1 MTRTDANH
9 VATPE
14 ASDPEL
20 RLGTFLG
27 NWRLDSLLQADSLSS
42 LYVASNR
49 AGDVSLMRVYERST
63 EAGRLA
69 FREANLLRMLAGPG
83 IPALI
88 VNDVTAKGEPYVVFE
103 AIAGADVSALCDV
116 GRAVE
121 PAAALHIVSELLQV
135 VDRAHRQGVIL
146 VALGVSNVRI
156 GVDGSASV
164 VDVRWCRELG
174 AAASDGVWAA
184 GLPPGFAVA
193 PEVQA
198 SGAVSFAADVYV
210 LARLTLSLML
220 GVDTAPM
227 DRAALQEAMRGALG
241 RIDRTWLRD
250 FIGGIAS
257 SINPELATRESFID
271 ALRVLVTQA
280 EPPGS
285 AVDTLQV
292 LQSLARDFGHTMAGA
307 VHRGWRSAAALVE
320 LFDQVER
327 VLFSIRRSGWQHP
340 TVEQGIQ
347 DFTRAL
353 LAIVGDDPDGVRLDV
368 HAWQFVSHERPIWVP
383 AHPFDRIPYHL
394 FAAGFRSIRIL
405 PGVDFD
411 ECQRFVRWLLVD
423 PAQDLASEDDM
434 ATAWWSNG
442 FVNVRADMISS
453 VVLSELDEYDA
464 LERELRSLR
473 VLAVDE
479 ARGRLR
485 ARLSGGWAAASSE
498 SLPPPV
504 ARPRTVE
511 RDAVRTDMGNSLDG
525 DPELLVV
532 RMGELV
538 GRVHA
543 LAQRTER
550 TGFVRDA
557 FHAWVAE
564 NLREAR
570 VRPVLETIVTMG
582 ADVPESEMAEY
593 LAVLD
598 NPECMQ
604 AILASL
610 STCSPDYRPAGL
622 QTLQHVLTFLSD
634 RVYTC
639 VTSYISVLN
648 DVDILQACAAYVL
661 DGAANRGPLLGELL
675 RTASLTGANLLCDAL
690 RKVPA
695 DIQGAALMEALE
707 SSELDI
713 RMMGLEELLMMGQA
727 DAARYLARLVDGSRP
742 ERRRAIQAAVEA
754 GNPLSIE
761 VLGVVA
767 GRREFVGWPLQDRH
781 QLLSGL
787 FALEARR
794 AEQLTIELLAADR
807 IIADPDHEQT
817 RILCAELLSELGGL
831 ASLQE
836 LQRQARRMI
845 TSSAELQRA
854 CTRAAARLESRLGV

>member
-1 MTRTDANH
+1 
-9 VATPE
+9 
-14 ASDPEL
+14 
-20 RLGTFLG
+20 
-27 NWRLDSLLQADSLSS
+27 
-42 LYVASNR
+42 
-49 AGDVSLMRVYERST
+49 
-63 EAGRLA
+63 
-69 FREANLLRMLAGPG
+69 
-83 IPALI
+83 
-88 VNDVTAKGEPYVVFE
+88 
-103 AIAGADVSALCDV
+103 
-116 GRAVE
+116 
-121 PAAALHIVSELLQV
+121 
-135 VDRAHRQGVIL
+135 
-146 VALGVSNVRI
+146 
-156 GVDGSASV
+156 
-164 VDVRWCRELG
+164 ELG

-184 GLPPGFAVA
+184 GLAPGFAVA

-220 GVDTAPM
+220 GVDTASM
-227 DRAALQEAMRGALG
+227 DRASLQEAMRGALG
-241 RIDRTWLRD
+241 RIDRVWLRD
-250 FIGGIAS
+250 FIAGIAS
-257 SINPELATRESFID
+257 SLDPDVATREPFTD
-271 ALRVLVTQA
+271 ALHTLVEQSQ
-280 EPPGS
+280 PPGPPTDPVES
-285 AVDTLQV
+285 LQ
-292 LQSLARDFGHTMAGA
+292 QLARDFGHTMAGA
-307 VHRGWRSAAALVE
+307 VHRGWRSAAALHE

-340 TVEQGIQ
+340 SVEQGIQ

-442 FVNVRADMISS
+442 FVNVRADMVSS

-485 ARLSGGWAAASSE
+485 ARLSGGWTAASPE
-498 SLPPPV
+498 SLPPPEV
-504 ARPRTVE
+504 RPRTFE
-511 RDAVRTDMGNSLDG
+511 RDAIMTDLGNSLDG
-525 DPELLVV
+525 DPELLMI

-557 FHAWVAE
+557 FHAWVTE

-570 VRPVLETIVTMG
+570 VRPVLETIVTMS
-582 ADVPESEMAEY
+582 ADVPESELAEY
-593 LAVLD
+593 LVVLD
-598 NPECMQ
+598 HPEPMH
-604 AILASL
+604 AILAFL
-610 STCSPDYRPAGL
+610 DKCSTDYRPAGL

-639 VTSYISVLN
+639 VTTYISGLN
-648 DVDILQACAAYVL
+648 DVDLLQACASWVL
-661 DGAANRGPLLGELL
+661 DGAPNRGPLLGELL
-675 RTASLTGANLLCDAL
+675 RTASITGANLLCDAL

-695 DIQGAALMEALE
+695 DIQSAALMEALE
-707 SSELDI
+707 SAEFEV
-713 RMMGLEELLMMGQA
+713 RMLGLEELLMLGYA
-727 DAARYLARLVDGSRP
+727 DAARYLAKLVDGSRP
-742 ERRRAIQAAVEA
+742 ERRRSIQAAVAA
-754 GNPLSIE
+754 GNPMVIE
-761 VLGVVA
+761 VLGAVA
-767 GRREFVGWPLQDRH
+767 GRRDFVAWPLQDRH

-787 FALEARR
+787 FSLDGRR

-817 RILCAELLSELGGL
+817 RILCAELLAELGGP

-836 LQRQARRMI
+836 LQRQARRLI
-845 TSSAELQRA
+845 TSSVELQRA
-854 CTRAAARLESRLGV
+854 CIGAAARLENRLGG

>member
-511 RDAVRTDMGNSLDG
+511 RDAVMTDMGNSLDG

-598 NPECMQ
+598 NPEYMQ
-604 AILASL
+604 AILTSL

-639 VTSYISVLN
+639 VTSHISVLN

-727 DAARYLARLVDGSRP
+727 EAARYLARLVDGSRP

>member
-1 MTRTDANH
+1 MTRTDANL

-14 ASDPEL
+14 GSDPEL

-27 NWRLDSLLQADSLSS
+27 NWRLDSLLLADALSS

-49 AGDVSLMRVYERST
+49 AGDVSLMRVYERGG

-69 FREANLLRMLAGPG
+69 FREASLLRMLAGPG

-121 PAAALHIVSELLQV
+121 PAAALHMVSGLLQV
-135 VDRAHRQGVIL
+135 ADRAHRQGVIL
-146 VALGVSNVRI
+146 VALGVQNVRI
-156 GVDGSASV
+156 GVDGSVAV

-184 GLPPGFAVA
+184 GLAPEFAVA

-220 GVDTAPM
+220 GVDTASM
-227 DRAALQEAMRGALG
+227 DRASLQEAMRGALG
-241 RIDRTWLRD
+241 RIDRVWLRD
-250 FIGGIAS
+250 FIAGIAS
-257 SINPELATRESFID
+257 SLDPDVATREPFTD
-271 ALRVLVTQA
+271 ALHTLLAQS
-280 EPPGS
+280 EPPRPS
-285 AVDTLQV
+285 KDPVESLQE
-292 LQSLARDFGHTMAGA
+292 LARDFGHTMAGA
-307 VHRGWRSAAALVE
+307 VHRGWRSAAALQE

-340 TVEQGIQ
+340 SVEQGIQ

-442 FVNVRADMISS
+442 FVNVRADMVSS

-485 ARLSGGWAAASSE
+485 ARLSGGWTAASPE
-498 SLPPPV
+498 SLPPPEV
-504 ARPRTVE
+504 RPRIFE
-511 RDAVRTDMGNSLDG
+511 RDAVMTDMGNSLDG
-525 DPELLVV
+525 DPELLMV

-543 LAQRTER
+543 LAQRTAR

-557 FHAWVAE
+557 FHAWVTE

-582 ADVPESEMAEY
+582 VDVPESEMAEY
-593 LAVLD
+593 LAMLD
-598 NPECMQ
+598 HPEPMH
-604 AILASL
+604 AILTFL
-610 STCSPDYRPAGL
+610 DQCSTDYRPAGL

-639 VTSYISVLN
+639 VTTYISGLN
-648 DVDILQACAAYVL
+648 QVDLLQACASYVL

-675 RTASLTGANLLCDAL
+675 RTASITGANLLCDAL

-695 DIQGAALMEALE
+695 DIQSAALMEALE

-767 GRREFVGWPLQDRH
+767 GRRDFVGWPLQDRH

-787 FALEARR
+787 FSLDGRR

-817 RILCAELLSELGGL
+817 RILCAELLAELGGS

-836 LQRQARRMI
+836 LQRQARRLI

-854 CTRAAARLESRLGV
+854 CARAATRLESRLGV